1 MVALLRF
8 AKSLPPPDFTRRLV
22 TYTTTRRFRVDAKM
36 IEQALEPF
44 APEVFFEFELDHLS
58 ARVFYLGNL
67 ERSVSDA
74 IAEMTS
80 RFSENWA
87 FERDVC
93 MMPSLTPDDPLYS
106 FPSAPWKWQAEQW
119 ALPKIHADAA
129 WTRVA
134 AARGARPS
142 VAVAIVDSGG
152 QAGHED
158 FQSGGASTLS
168 GTRVLPPNGPDF
180 ADNTGHGTMLAGII
194 AAVSNNDL
202 GIAGLGSIPIAPAGP
217 AAPVDIAVINPLAIK
232 CNDAANRPTAA
243 VAAAGMVYAVIQHAQ
258 VINASWH
265 VLDQGLLYA
274 VISALGSQNP
284 PVLVVAAAGNS
295 GSDNTQIPILPA
307 SYRGSVRGKPPLDNL
322 IAVMATDYSDDKCA
336 FSNYGVNVDLA
347 APGEDILSTSI
358 YFVSPPL
365 PPPTPVYSPAYRLS
379 SGTSA
384 SAAFVSAAAGLLLA
398 TDDWTPAQIRDQLV
412 ASGVT
417 IPNLQGAGRSGP
429 RLDLGRALCGPFS
442 VTQPGADVT
451 LKQGTA
457 YTVQWLN
464 SYNAPIVASVA
475 VQFIDHGSGAVLH
488 TFPGLP
494 NSGSATVIV
503 PNLKMTQVIV
513 RVRCEQKNLYADSSA
528 FQIS

>member
-1 MVALLRF
+1 M
-8 AKSLPPPDFTRRLV
+8 
-22 TYTTTRRFRVDAKM
+22 
-36 IEQALEPF
+36 
-44 APEVFFEFELDHLS
+44 
-58 ARVFYLGNL
+58 
-67 ERSVSDA
+67 
-74 IAEMTS
+74 
-80 RFSENWA
+80 
-87 FERDVC
+87 
-93 MMPSLTPDDPLYS
+93 
-106 FPSAPWKWQAEQW
+106 
-119 ALPKIHADAA
+119 
-129 WTRVA
+129 
-134 AARGARPS
+134 
-142 VAVAIVDSGG
+142 
-152 QAGHED
+152 
-158 FQSGGASTLS
+158 
-168 GTRVLPPNGPDF
+168 
-180 ADNTGHGTMLAGII
+180 
-194 AAVSNNDL
+194 
-202 GIAGLGSIPIAPAGP
+202 
-217 AAPVDIAVINPLAIK
+217 INPLAIK
-232 CNDAANRPTAA
+232 CNDASNRPTAA
-243 VAAAGMVYAVIQHAQ
+243 VAAAGMVYAVIQHAR

-265 VLDQGLLYA
+265 VLDQGLLYS

-295 GSDNTQIPILPA
+295 GSDNTKIPILPA

-322 IAVMATDYSDDKCA
+322 IAVMATDHSDEKCA

-412 ASGVT
+412 ASGDT
-417 IPNLQGAGRSGP
+417 IPNLQGAGRNGP
-429 RLDLGRALCGPFS
+429 RLNLGRALCGPFL

-475 VQFIDHGSGAVLH
+475 VQFIDHSSDAVLH

-503 PNLKMTQVIV
+503 PNRKMTQVIV
-513 RVRCEQKNLYADSSA
+513 RVRCEQKNLYADSAA